1 MLFLIMAILCSSM
14 IAIIFKFSEEK
25 QSNRLAITTFNYL
38 IASIISFVLLPY
50 KRIFDVEWFFVYW
63 NEIGYVFQSRTM
75 FSSDASAAWAVIIG
89 VITGVV
95 YFVSFW
101 LYQYSVNKN
110 GAALSATFM
119 KLGVLVPTILSIFFF
134 KEIPT
139 SIQSFGIAM
148 AVAGILIINLS
159 MEKDILKNIKVDL
172 LFLFILGGLGSFNSK
187 LYQSFGQIEFKE
199 LFVFCIFISALA
211 VSTITLVIKDRNIK
225 GMDIIIGLMVGIPNQ
240 LVAYFIIL
248 ALNYMKA
255 SLVFPIFSAGTILF
269 VNIIN
274 ITLFKEKLSKKQ
286 YVAIGIIMISL
297 IFLNI

>member
-1 MLFLIMAILCSSM
+1 MFLVMAILCSSM

-38 IASIISFVLLPY
+38 IASIISFILLPY
-50 KRIFDVEWFFVYW
+50 KKIFNINWFYA
-63 NEIGYVFQSRTM
+63 YVSEVGEVLQNGSI
-75 FSSDASAAWAVIIG
+75 FSSDASAAWAVIVG

-101 LYQYSVNKN
+101 LYQYSVSKN

-139 SIQSFGIAM
+139 VVQLLGILL
-148 AVAGILIINLS
+148 AVAGILVINLS

-187 LYQSFGQIEFKE
+187 LYQSFGKIEFKE
-199 LFVFCIFISALA
+199 LFIFYIFIVALA
-211 VSTITLVIKDRNIK
+211 VSTITLLIKDRNIK

-255 SLVFPIFSAGTILF
+255 SIVFPIFSTGTILF

-274 ITLFKEKLSKKQ
+274 ITIFKESLSKKQ
-286 YVAIGIIMISL
+286 YMAIGIIMISL
-297 IFLNI
+297 VFLNI